1 VIHLARLSIRANV
14 GKLLPECTLLL
25 ARQTVQRHNH
35 GVTCRNEQDACPQ
48 GRAASGAEE
57 RMKTTEHHASR
68 VTLVAG
74 TDTHGYT
81 TQGRG
86 RGFSCGA

>member
-1 VIHLARLSIRANV
+1 
-14 GKLLPECTLLL
+14 
-25 ARQTVQRHNH
+25 
-35 GVTCRNEQDACPQ
+35 
-48 GRAASGAEE
+48 
-57 RMKTTEHHASR
+57 MKTTEHHASR